1 MSTQLSPE
9 DEKYLDS
16 LKNLLKISEEHEK
29 LRNLG
34 KKETPDEEETEDNLR
49 TEGSE
54 NPVEIPLEQMI
65 EPAER
70 VEPLQSMVEPDYVRK
85 VIRQMDTMTT
95 EQLKQALMRIK
106 VSTGGNKKTLRKRV
120 AQYYRKENAL
130 LNRKS
135 EPNSDKTYR
144 YFDYLIAADFECTC
158 VEVIYDYPHEIIELP
173 AVLIDVRE
181 MKIVSEFRSYVR
193 PVKNPK
199 LSEFCIQFTKIAQ
212 ETVDEA
218 PYFREALDRLIQW
231 MRQFGLGEKNTRFA
245 FVTDGPHD
253 MWKFM
258 QFQCLLSNI
267 RMPHMFRNFI
277 NIKKTFKEKFNGLV
291 KGNGKSGIENMLER
305 LELSFIGNKHS
316 GLDDAR
322 NIAQIAIQMM
332 KLKIELRINQK
343 CSWHEPSYH
352 TLKEDEEIG
361 DHVDLASIDVSRR
374 DFQMWLR
381 RLPLKLSS
389 VTRREFLN
397 EEYLDCESC
406 DELTDDKNDAQSFED
421 KMANR
426 AEIETIDED
435 EFNKFAE
442 GAPANEPTPTPPP
455 VRDNEDSESD
465 EEEYRREFE
474 MMDIVDS
481 INSDEP
487 PSEAVE
493 LNEIWQRRGS
503 ESDGQAEGVVSLGD
517 YAYSTSRAT
526 SSLVSTRVMSFDDI
540 LESSS
545 VEDMELMAPPPKN
558 SLASTNRSSRNDNY

>member
-1 MSTQLSPE
+1 MTTQLSPE

-29 LRNLG
+29 LRKQEVNQS
-34 KKETPDEEETEDNLR
+34 PDETEDQMR
-49 TEGSE
+49 TEESE
-54 NPVEIPLEQMI
+54 NLVEIPAEQMI

-181 MKIVSEFRSYVR
+181 MKIISEFRSYVR

-218 PYFREALDRLIQW
+218 PYFREALDRLVQW

-305 LELSFIGNKHS
+305 LDLSFIGNKHS

-343 CSWHEPSYH
+343 CSWTEPSYH

-361 DHVDLASIDVSRR
+361 DHVDLQSIDVSRR

-389 VTRREFLN
+389 VTRREFLS

-406 DELTDDKNDAQSFED
+406 DELTDDKNDAQSFEY
-421 KMANR
+421 KMVNR
-426 AEIETIDED
+426 AEIEMIDEA
-435 EFNKFAE
+435 EFKKLAE
-442 GAPANEPTPTPPP
+442 EEGDSNDGEVMPRPTPPP
-455 VRDNEDSESD
+455 VRDTEDSESD

-474 MMDIVDS
+474 MMDFV
-481 INSDEP
+481 NSMGSAP
-487 PSEAVE
+487 PTEAVE

-503 ESDGQAEGVVSLGD
+503 ESDKGLLIIDTGK
-517 YAYSTSRAT
+517 
-526 SSLVSTRVMSFDDI
+526 F
-540 LESSS
+540 
-545 VEDMELMAPPPKN
+545 
-558 SLASTNRSSRNDNY
+558 